1 MSAEVVVLAGADD
14 DLLRKYIELDAWSET
29 KADAFEADFQQAVV
43 LIAANPLIGS
53 AHSHPPFRKWLLL
66 DWDMAVFYRPVGN
79 RCFVHGVL
87 SSRQDPEK
95 ILAALQSRLQ
105 P

>member
-1 MSAEVVVLAGADD
+1 MSHEVVVLAGADED
-14 DLLRKYIELDAWSET
+14 MLRKYIELDTFSEDL
-29 KADAFEADFQQAVV
+29 ADSFAADTQEALH
-43 LIAANPLIGS
+43 LIGQNPFIGS

-66 DWDMAVFYRPVGN
+66 AWDMAIFYRPVGS

-87 SSRQDPEK
+87 SLRQDPK
-95 ILAALQSRLQ
+95 MVLTLLRARNQ